1 MTMKVKE
8 AIEKLEQC
16 DPDAEL
22 KVDPPYNGVI
32 GIYEREDE
40 GVVEVSH

>member
-1 MTMKVKE
+1 MKVKE

-22 KVDPPYNGVI
+22 KVDPPYSDVLS
-32 GIYEREDE
+32 IYKRSDE
-40 GVVEVSH
+40 NVVEISH